1 MKKIRIAHISPRI
14 FEMSS
19 SFIQASIR
27 GLNGTVIPFYG
38 GYLPNKMGSNID
50 LKIGIVDRLIFR
62 LRHHILGLNRAEYA
76 FYKALKREKIDL
88 IFAEYGP
95 TACAIYKV
103 AKELEIPLIVHFH
116 GYDVYHKPT
125 LDKNKKIYQKL
136 VPMIFGAIAVS
147 KEMRDDLIAW
157 GIDSKKIVYSPCGC
171 KLDFALDRPQEKRQ
185 GFLAVG
191 GLVPKKSP
199 LELLMAF
206 HIAVAKG
213 CKYNLTMIG
222 DGPLMQSCLD
232 FIQENSLEG
241 RVKMLG
247 NLDHNAVL
255 LEMRRNAIF
264 VQHSVTSEDGN
275 REGTPVAILE
285 AQAMYMPVVS
295 TKHAGIKDVVKEG
308 VTGYLVD
315 EHDTDSMA
323 EWMLYLESNENVQ
336 IKMGSEAHE
345 WILDNWTS
353 KHHLERINQY
363 IDSL

>member
-1 MKKIRIAHISPRI
+1 MKKIRIAHISPHN

-19 SFIQASIR
+19 SFIRANMQ
-27 GLNGTVIPFYG
+27 GLNGVVVPFYG
-38 GYLPNKMGSNID
+38 GYLPNKMGSSID
-50 LKIGIVDRLIFR
+50 LNIGIIDRLIFKF
-62 LRHHILGLNRAEYA
+62 RHHILGLNRAEYA

-103 AKELEIPLIVHFH
+103 VKKLQIPLIVHFH

-125 LDKNKKIYQKL
+125 LDKNKRIYQKL
-136 VPMIFGAIAVS
+136 VPIIVGAIAVS

-191 GLVPKKSP
+191 VLVPKKSP
-199 LELLMAF
+199 LQLLMAF

-213 CKYNLTMIG
+213 CKYNLTIIG
-222 DGPLMQSCLD
+222 DGPLKQDCMD
-232 FIQENSLEG
+232 FIQENSLVG

-247 NLDHNAVL
+247 SLDHNSVL
-255 LEMRRNAIF
+255 MEMRKNAIF

-315 EHDTDSMA
+315 EHDIDSMA
-323 EWMLYLESNENVQ
+323 ECMLYLESNEDVQ
-336 IKMGSEAHE
+336 IKMGSEAHV
-345 WILDNWTS
+345 WIVDNWTS
-353 KHHLERINQY
+353 QHHLARINQY